1 MSDNTGSDTPV
12 VCCQD
17 VQRIYQQESVPV
29 YALRGANLT
38 ITAGEFV
45 SLAGPSGSGKSTLLN
60 VIGGLD
66 GFDAGEVTVGG
77 TSLGPLNASVSPLL
91 EPL

>member
-1 MSDNTGSDTPV
+1 MSDNTASDTPV
-12 VCCQD
+12 VYCQD

-45 SLAGPSGSGKSTLLN
+45 ILAGPPRPRKYTLINL
-60 VIGGLD
+60 
-66 GFDAGEVTVGG
+66 F
-77 TSLGPLNASVSPLL
+77 VSPARV
-91 EPL
+91 